1 MIKRYREKKF
11 IDALQFE
18 NNPDRITEIIEFIGM
33 PVSVEY
39 TSSGIQMRIIRTP
52 YNAIIVKTGE
62 YIAKMDDGTLLELTA
77 EKLAERYDEVTQ

>member
-33 PVSVEY
+33 PVTVEY

-62 YIAKMDDGTLLELTA
+62 YIAKMDDGTLLVLTA
-77 EKLAERYDEVTQ
+77 AQLAERYDEVTQ